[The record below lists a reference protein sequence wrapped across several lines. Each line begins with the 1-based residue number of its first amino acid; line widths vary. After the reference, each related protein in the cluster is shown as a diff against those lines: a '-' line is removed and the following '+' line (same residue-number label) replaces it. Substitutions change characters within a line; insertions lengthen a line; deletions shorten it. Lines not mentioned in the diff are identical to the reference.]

1 VWAAID
7 DQRRTLVHL
16 LEDLSKEEWRQPS
29 LCEGWTVR
37 QVAVHLAPQ
46 NTTWPTMP
54 RAVLDLIRHGGMN
67 GAIHAMGCRHA
78 ELPVEVI
85 IGEIRDRIGVWRP
98 VPAVTFR
105 ETAIDYLV
113 HGQDIAVP
121 LGRTLPMPPGLAVIA
136 ADRVWSSPR
145 MFHARKV
152 LAGYRLVAD
161 DAPWAFAAVGLGVR
175 HATVLTSSASSARAP
190 LATASEYSI
199 VSRARVIVTVVM
211 ALIQQQHGGRGW
223 RCGRGALQQRGAGRP
238 AEHMYLGRSPRLLND
253 SPEHLA

>member
-1 VWAAID
+1 MERCEVWTAID
-7 DQRRTLVHL
+7 DQRRALAYL

-29 LCEGWTVR
+29 LCDGWTVR
-37 QVAVHLAPQ
+37 QVAAHLALQ
-46 NTTWPTMP
+46 NTTWSTMP
-54 RAVLDLIRHGGMN
+54 RAVLDLVRHGGMN

-98 VPAVTFR
+98 LPTVTFC

-121 LGRTLPMPPGLAVIA
+121 LGRTLQMPPGLAVIA

-145 MFHARKV
+145 MFHARKE

-161 DAPWAFAAVGLGVR
+161 DAPWAAGQG
-175 HATVLTSSASSARAP
+175 HEISGP
-190 LATASEYSI
+190 I
-199 VSRARVIVTVVM
+199 
-211 ALIQQQHGGRGW
+211 
-223 RCGRGALQQRGAGRP
+223 GALLLLLTGRL
-238 AEHMYLGRSPRLLND
+238 AALPRLSGPGVAGLRELLTP
-253 SPEHLA
+253 SPAA